1 MSEPYL
7 GEIRPFAG
15 NYAPEGWH
23 MCDGSLLPINTYQ
36 ALYSL
41 IGTAYG
47 GNGQTTFGIPDFR
60 GRLPVGQG
68 QGAGLT
74 NRIIGQTG
82 GTSTVQI
89 NDSQMPLH
97 THNVLAV
104 GGADAT
110 TATIS
115 SGAALAKT
123 PGQVVRYAV
132 ASATAE
138 AAIHQMAAGAITPS
152 GGSASHVNLMPYLA
166 IQFIIALQGLYPT
179 RP

>member
-23 MCDGSLLPINTYQ
+23 LCDGSLLSINTFQ

-41 IGTAYG
+41 IGTTYG
-47 GNGQTTFGIPDFR
+47 GNARTTFGIPDFR

-74 NRIIGQTG
+74 NRVVGQTG

-89 NDSQMPLH
+89 TSAYMPLH
-97 THNVLAV
+97 THNFLAV
-104 GGADAT
+104 GADAT
-110 TATIS
+110 TSVIA
-115 SGAALAKT
+115 SGAALAQT
-123 PGQVVRYAV
+123 PGEIVRYAA
-132 ASATAE
+132 ASATSG
-138 AAIHQMAAGAITPS
+138 AAIHQMAAGAITPA
-152 GGSASHVNLMPYLA
+152 GGSASHANLMPYLA
-166 IQFIIALQGLYPT
+166 IQFIIALQGVYPT